1 MSNSKKRYTKF
12 ILDMDFDPESKDV
25 SIDVRGVDD
34 SGSGVDDS
42 RDSVDDAKRVEEE
55 LRLND
60 AFERMIDRMSNRN
73 QMSNRKGKAKKLRT
87 FDQRSRVDEL

>member
-25 SIDVRGVDD
+25 TVDVR
-34 SGSGVDDS
+34 GVDDS